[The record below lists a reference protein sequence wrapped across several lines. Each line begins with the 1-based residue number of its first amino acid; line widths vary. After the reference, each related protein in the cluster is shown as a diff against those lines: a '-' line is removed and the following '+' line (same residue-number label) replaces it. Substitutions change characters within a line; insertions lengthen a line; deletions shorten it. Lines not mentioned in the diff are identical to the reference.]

1 MECGKSYTFSV
12 CVVTNMWALHTCLRM
27 SVLFAS
33 KMEDFCANCKQTT
46 VSKNHRVL
54 KDHCVGVYY
63 KYLVVEEVGFEEEEA
78 ESLTTYECNAVH
90 R

>member
-1 MECGKSYTFSV
+1 MECGKSHTFLV
-12 CVVTNMWALHTCLRM
+12 CHVTNTWALRTCLRM
-27 SVLFAS
+27 SVHFAS

-54 KDHCVGVYY
+54 KDHCIGVYC
-63 KYLVVEEVGFEEEEA
+63 KYLVVKEVGFEEEEA
-78 ESLTTYECNAVH
+78 ERLTIH